1 MERSLSS
8 KRNKLKKKNEKKNDQ
23 PNSSDGNSEGSAYIM
38 NELEQRVRDH
48 FGEEYHTMLGF
59 LRQQGVR
66 DVEMLQIVVSNL
78 SESCMQMRLL

>member
-1 MERSLSS
+1 MRMRSPSS
-8 KRNKLKKKNEKKNDQ
+8 KRNKLKKKNEKKKDQ
-23 PNSSDGNSEGSAYIM
+23 PNSPDDHGSTGSEGSAYIM

-66 DVEMLQIVVSNL
+66 DVKTLQIVVSNL
-78 SESCMQMRLL
+78 

>member
-23 PNSSDGNSEGSAYIM
+23 PNSSEGSSEGSEGSSEGSAYIM

-78 SESCMQMRLL
+78 

>member
-1 MERSLSS
+1 M
-8 KRNKLKKKNEKKNDQ
+8 KKKKDQ
-23 PNSSDGNSEGSAYIM
+23 PNSPDDHGSTGSSEGSAYIM

-66 DVEMLQIVVSNL
+66 DLKTLQIVVSNL
-78 SESCMQMRLL
+78 

>member
-1 MERSLSS
+1 MERSPSS
-8 KRNKLKKKNEKKNDQ
+8 KRNKLKKKNGKKKDQ
-23 PNSSDGNSEGSAYIM
+23 PNSPVGSTGSSEGSAYIM

-66 DVEMLQIVVSNL
+66 DLKTLQIVVSNL
-78 SESCMQMRLL
+78 

>member
-1 MERSLSS
+1 MRSPSS
-8 KRNKLKKKNEKKNDQ
+8 KRNKKKNEKKKDQ
-23 PNSSDGNSEGSAYIM
+23 PNSPDDHGSTGSSEGSAYIM

-66 DVEMLQIVVSNL
+66 DLKTLQIVVSNL
-78 SESCMQMRLL
+78 